1 MMKKDSLVER
11 SIKESSFVMKG
22 LNNQEKKIFRKI
34 KRSLMRTFVAPNHS
48 VKIMID
54 LTAMEYVRYFRQPKE
69 GEEILNPA
77 QRTRVVSSIKDCLS
91 ELDLT
96 PASKKSGEVGTT
108 LSQIFKNLEE
118 TKNGKQPGETE
129 VEQAGPSEVLN

>member
-1 MMKKDSLVER
+1 MKRSSQVER

-22 LNNQEKKIFRKI
+22 LSTSEKKIFRKI

-54 LTAMEYVRYFRQPKE
+54 LTAMEYVRYFRQPVE
-69 GEEILNPA
+69 GDEKINPA
-77 QRTRVVSSIKDCLS
+77 QRTKLVSSIKDCLS

-118 TKNGKQPGETE
+118 TKNGKQTGSSQVDATGEGT
-129 VEQAGPSEVLN
+129 VLN